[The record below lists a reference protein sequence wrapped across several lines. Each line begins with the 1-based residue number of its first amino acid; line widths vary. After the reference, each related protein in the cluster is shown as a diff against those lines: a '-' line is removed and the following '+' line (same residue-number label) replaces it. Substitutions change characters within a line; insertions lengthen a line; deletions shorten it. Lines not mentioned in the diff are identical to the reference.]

1 VFSDPKARFE
11 YVPNCPEDD
20 PVTPPVAK
28 SMVSAPSDEPSLVV
42 NVQLVG
48 VAIEAD
54 AHKDRAAAHR
64 SDFIEFLPF
73 AAISNVL
80 RLSLRLFCDLTS
92 ILYHRRKFGFG
103 LRFSWRCARGSQG
116 QRIDGVTDV
125 AHIIV
130 VGNEKGG
137 SGKSTTCMHVGTAL
151 ARMGFRVGALD
162 LDLRQRSFG
171 RYVENRRAYMERM
184 GLNLPSPEYM
194 ALPEV
199 DTATLQPDENAY
211 DARLSAAIAA
221 MEPASDF
228 IVIDCPGSHTRLSQF
243 AHSLADTLIT
253 PLNDSFV
260 DFDLLARVDPE
271 TGKVKGPSIYSEMVW
286 GARQLR
292 AQAGLK
298 PIDWIVLRN
307 RLGAQQMHNKK
318 KVGAA
323 LEELS
328 RRIGFRVA
336 PGFSERVIF
345 RELFPRGLTL
355 LDLKDTGVDQLNISN
370 IAARQEVRDLI
381 AALRLPAVSS
391 GA

>member
-1 VFSDPKARFE
+1 
-11 YVPNCPEDD
+11 
-20 PVTPPVAK
+20 
-28 SMVSAPSDEPSLVV
+28 M
-42 NVQLVG
+42 
-48 VAIEAD
+48 
-54 AHKDRAAAHR
+54 
-64 SDFIEFLPF
+64 
-73 AAISNVL
+73 
-80 RLSLRLFCDLTS
+80 
-92 ILYHRRKFGFG
+92 
-103 LRFSWRCARGSQG
+103 
-116 QRIDGVTDV
+116 

-151 ARMGFRVGALD
+151 ARLGFRVGALD

-171 RYVENRRAYMERM
+171 RYVENRRAYLARA
-184 GLNLPSPEYM
+184 GLSLPTPDYRE
-194 ALPEV
+194 LPDV
-199 DTATLQPDENAY
+199 PAADLKAGENAF
-211 DARLSAAIAA
+211 DARLAAAVAA
-221 MEPASDF
+221 LEPVSDF
-228 IVIDCPGSHTRLSQF
+228 IVIDCPGSHTRLSQV

-271 TGKVKGPSIYSEMVW
+271 TGRVKGPSIYSEMVW
-286 GARQLR
+286 NARQLR

-328 RRIGFRVA
+328 KRIGFRVA

-355 LDLKDTGVDQLNISN
+355 LDLRDTGVDQLNLSN
-370 IAARQEVRDLI
+370 IAARQEVRDLMTE
-381 AALRLPAVSS
+381 LRLPGVRVDF
-391 GA
+391 